1 MFVAC
6 GVWGNQEEELCPR
19 HWISNNG
26 GSPAGISSGNHMSMD
41 MVGGDLPEGHM
52 SLSPPWLSFIS
63 LGASHRVQE
72 CGTLVG
78 EDLGT
83 ASSKRVVVLGCC
95 KPGSASGWVKG
106 QGRVVGPVRARGIKI
121 RPSSV
126 TKPPLPLDGSWG

>member
-1 MFVAC
+1 
-6 GVWGNQEEELCPR
+6 
-19 HWISNNG
+19 
-26 GSPAGISSGNHMSMD
+26 MSMD

-83 ASSKRVVVLGCC
+83 ASSKRVVVLDCC
-95 KPGSASGWVKG
+95 KPEV
-106 QGRVVGPVRARGIKI
+106 PV
-121 RPSSV
+121 
-126 TKPPLPLDGSWG
+126 DGSRVKEGLWDQ